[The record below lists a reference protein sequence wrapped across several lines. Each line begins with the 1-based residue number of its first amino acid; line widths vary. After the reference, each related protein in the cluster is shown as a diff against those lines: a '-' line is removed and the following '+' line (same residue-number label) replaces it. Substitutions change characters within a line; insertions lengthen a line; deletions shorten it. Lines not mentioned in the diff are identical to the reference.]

1 LELTE
6 QELRI
11 SNLQEELRRNEDICC
26 SQSKKIEE
34 ANSVH
39 QTLAKEHDEARS
51 RLSQVVQDCAT
62 AKSNIDSKNREL
74 AQMDRLREEARRVPI
89 LVHECEVKDGTILDL
104 QQEIGSLR
112 ISNQQM
118 DHDRVD
124 GDHKAKEISELKT
137 RLQNAEEASQQ
148 VVVVQSELERYKE
161 EIGVLKDAHERVTS
175 LESELGEK
183 EDRIGQLTVKLAE
196 LEIPLGELSDLRI
209 QLSRYQS
216 DLESKEKKLN
226 ATEEDAAQRAVL
238 EIELKSKEDGIS
250 MLSAK
255 LADAERIS
263 RAVPEMQTQ
272 MDQFSETFTNLK
284 RELGEAHEVA
294 EQLKSTKAANATLQ
308 QTIAELRDHAAM
320 SEQASESAK
329 CQDQAI
335 QQKDAQIIALQTE
348 LASLDVGSQRQN
360 EARDGFSENSVNDK
374 LPQKTS
380 TLVED
385 SFVPQEKAGYDN
397 DLSAADDEGANVV
410 DKKVEPRRKRT
421 PANRSASTVQ
431 ARDSTVD
438 REASVR
444 KTSECTSSRTTALG
458 GAAADDT
465 DGGHATTEQHLDVT
479 EFVPESQPRAFRHDM
494 SPPANKIG
502 SEWTGNVISSSPL
515 SDVGELFD
523 PSDDDHSR
531 GPRQYVNPKCGETLD
546 KTAMKK
552 DDIEAVAQ
560 PPEREG
566 PILDEILR
574 GHNSPHRGCNLNK
587 TNDEEGPP
595 PSSSYGE
602 PLLLDDLEGFGF
614 LPISSLTDVASGKML
629 ASSSQD
635 VLTSAVGPRPRK
647 MFSRSFQV
655 STVNLRSTSDTK
667 PIGLIQNRHHPAK
680 DPSPR
685 RLRSGE
691 AASQTNPR
699 PTVTNLGDDNM
710 DARPATPN
718 VPLKEK
724 HQPNSAIKRKSEA
737 ASVLEEAKPR
747 GKKRLKRNLS
757 NLEVGHRPGTA
768 SQPLQ
773 SSPPRRVGQTS
784 SRLRQSSNS
793 TTSSKSTIVGRNVPA
808 PSAPKERPKK
818 PGGGSKSETCLIKAT
833 REGTD

>member
-1 LELTE
+1 LK
-6 QELRI
+6 
-11 SNLQEELRRNEDICC
+11 RNEDICR

-34 ANSVH
+34 VNSVH

-62 AKSNIDSKNREL
+62 AKSNIDSKNQEL
-74 AQMDRLREEARRVPI
+74 AQMDRLREEARRVPN
-89 LVHECEVKDGTILDL
+89 LVHECEVKDGAILDL

-118 DHDRVD
+118 EHHRVD
-124 GDHKAKEISELKT
+124 ADHKAKEIFELKT

-161 EIGVLKDAHERVTS
+161 EIGVLKDAHERITS
-175 LESELGEK
+175 LETELDEK

-196 LEIPLGELSDLRI
+196 LEIPLSQLSDLRM

-226 ATEEDAAQRAVL
+226 ATKEDAAQKAVL
-238 EIELKSKEDGIS
+238 EIELRSKEDEIS

-272 MDQFSETFTNLK
+272 MDRFSETFTNLK

-308 QTIAELRDHAAM
+308 QTIAELRDHAAI

-360 EARDGFSENSVNDK
+360 EVRDGFSGNSINDK

-380 TLVED
+380 ALVED

-397 DLSAADDEGANVV
+397 DLSMVDDEGANVF

-438 REASVR
+438 REALVR
-444 KTSECTSSRTTALG
+444 KTSECTSSRPTALG
-458 GAAADDT
+458 EATTDDT
-465 DGGHATTEQHLDVT
+465 DGGHATSEQHLDET
-479 EFVPESQPRAFRHDM
+479 EFVPESQPHAFRHDM
-494 SPPANKIG
+494 SLPANKIG

-523 PSDDDHSR
+523 PSDEDHSR

-546 KTAMKK
+546 KTAMK

-560 PPEREG
+560 PHEREG
-566 PILDEILR
+566 PILNGILR
-574 GHNSPHRGCNLNK
+574 GHDSPHRGCNLNK
-587 TNDEEGPP
+587 ANHEQGPP
-595 PSSSYGE
+595 PSSLYGE
-602 PLLLDDLEGFGF
+602 PLLLDDLEGFGS
-614 LPISSLTDVASGKML
+614 LPVSSLTDVASGKML

-635 VLTSAVGPRPRK
+635 VLTSPVGPKPRK
-647 MFSRSFQV
+647 LFGKSFEV

-667 PIGLIQNRHHPAK
+667 PIGLIQNCQHLAK

-691 AASQTNPR
+691 AASQTDPR
-699 PTVTNLGDDNM
+699 PPVKDLGDDNM

-737 ASVLEEAKPR
+737 ASVLEDAKPR
-747 GKKRLKRNLS
+747 GKKRVKHNLS
-757 NLEVGHRPGTA
+757 NLEVDHRPGTG
-768 SQPLQ
+768 SQSLQ
-773 SSPPRRVGQTS
+773 SSPPSRVRQTS

-818 PGGGSKSETCLIKAT
+818 PRGGSKSEICLIIAT